1 MRELRWTEEKI
12 WKTTPRKFF
21 ALLECAKEFSEGE
34 KKDSSDPKSGSG
46 TKKVKDG
53 YIDQINW

>member
-21 ALLECAKEFSEGE
+21 ALLECAKEFNEGE
-34 KKDSSDPKSGSG
+34 KKDSSDKNNKAGA
-46 TKKVKDG
+46 TKVRDG
-53 YIDQINW
+53 YVDQINW